1 MEVKEILL
9 VDQKAP
15 VISTIGFILQ
25 CHGFLTMVA
34 PDSRTAAEDVR
45 NYQFDLLLVSLNG
58 YEADKL
64 DLLRQVKR
72 SSPQSKVM
80 VVGNPQTMAFP
91 METFKIAVD
100 DYLLTPFTAPE
111 LCLRVDRCLGKNGIV
126 DVQAKT
132 EEKAD
137 MLNERIL
144 NSLKFKIRDMH
155 NTVYSLLAH
164 INTLIEN
171 NNNLLN
177 DNNIKKMNDI
187 SDDLITMMNITEE
200 VLFNFLICGEKNQ
213 PTATDEKMIIYNN

>member
-1 MEVKEILL
+1 MGVKEILL
-9 VDQKAP
+9 VDEKAP
-15 VISTIGFILQ
+15 IISSIGFILQ

-64 DLLRQVKR
+64 DLLRQVKGR
-72 SSPQSKVM
+72 SPQPKVM
-80 VVGNPQTMAFP
+80 VVGNPQTMTFP
-91 METFKIAVD
+91 IETFKIAVD

-126 DVQAKT
+126 DVQAKI

-137 MLNERIL
+137 MVNERIL

-177 DNNIKKMNDI
+177 NNNIKKMNDI

-200 VLFNFLICGEKNQ
+200 VLFNFLICGTKKSTNHHGCEN
-213 PTATDEKMIIYNN
+213 D